1 MKRKF
6 SRAFTIEYAIV
17 LMVIVIAFTGL
28 LLSLAMVTNNYSK
41 AYQEYLDYKRDLD
54 ALGDS
59 FISGESTVEE
69 LRNSALLAE
78 HDLTIDAAS
87 VEDEMLIIRHGTN
100 GAVALTVQLSSDD
113 ESVRVVR
120 YIYGEI
126 PAVQV
131 P

>member
-69 LRNSALLAE
+69 LRKSALLAE

-113 ESVRVVR
+113 EGVRVVR

-126 PAVQV
+126 PAVQA

>member
-41 AYQEYLDYKRDLD
+41 AYQEYIDYKRDLD

-113 ESVRVVR
+113 EGVRVVR

>member
-1 MKRKF
+1 MKRKL

-41 AYQEYLDYKRDLD
+41 AYEEYLEYKRDLD

-59 FISGESTVEE
+59 FIGGESTVEE
-69 LRNSALLAE
+69 LCGSALLAE
-78 HDLTIDAAS
+78 HDLTIDDAS
-87 VEDEMLIIRHGTN
+87 VDAETLIVRHGTN
-100 GAVALTVQLSSDD
+100 GKVALTVQLSSDGA
-113 ESVRVVR
+113 VIR

-126 PAVQV
+126 SAVQV

>member
-28 LLSLAMVTNNYSK
+28 LLTLAIVTNNYSR
-41 AYQEYLDYKRDLD
+41 AYEEYLEYKRDLD

-59 FISGESTVEE
+59 FISGESSIEK
-69 LRNSALLAE
+69 LRDSALLAE
-78 HDLTIDAAS
+78 HDLTIDDAS
-87 VEDEMLIIRHGTN
+87 VDAETLIVRHGTN
-100 GAVALTVQLSSDD
+100 GKVALTVQLSSDGA
-113 ESVRVVR
+113 VIR

-126 PAVQV
+126 SAVQV

>member
-17 LMVIVIAFTGL
+17 LMVIMIAFTGL

-113 ESVRVVR
+113 EGVRVVR

>member
-41 AYQEYLDYKRDLD
+41 AYEEYLEYKRDLD

-59 FISGESTVEE
+59 FISGESSIEE
-69 LRNSALLAE
+69 LRGSALLAE
-78 HDLTIDAAS
+78 HDLTIDDAS
-87 VEDEMLIIRHGTN
+87 VDAQMLIVRHGTN
-100 GAVALTVQLSSDD
+100 GTVALTVQLSSGA
-113 ESVRVVR
+113 VVR
-120 YIYGEI
+120 YIYGS
-126 PAVQV
+126 AVQA

>member
-28 LLSLAMVTNNYSK
+28 LLTLAMVTNNYSK
-41 AYQEYLDYKRDLD
+41 DYEEYLEYKRDLD

-59 FISGESTVEE
+59 FIRGESSIEE
-69 LRNSALLAE
+69 LRDSSLLAE
-78 HDLTIDAAS
+78 HDLTIDDAS
-87 VEDEMLIIRHGTN
+87 VDAQTLIIRHGTN
-100 GAVALTVQLSSDD
+100 GTVALTVQLADGT
-113 ESVRVVR
+113 VIR

-126 PAVQV
+126 SAVQT

>member
-28 LLSLAMVTNNYSK
+28 LLSLAMMTNNYSK

-113 ESVRVVR
+113 EGVRVVR

>member
-87 VEDEMLIIRHGTN
+87 VEEEMLIIRHGTN

-113 ESVRVVR
+113 EGVRVVR

>member
-41 AYQEYLDYKRDLD
+41 AYEEYLEYKRDLD

-59 FISGESTVEE
+59 FISGESSIEE
-69 LRNSALLAE
+69 LRGSALLKE
-78 HDLTIDAAS
+78 HDLTIDDAS
-87 VEDEMLIIRHGTN
+87 VDAQMLIVRHGTN
-100 GAVALTVQLSSDD
+100 GTVALTVQLSSGA
-113 ESVRVVR
+113 VVR
-120 YIYGEI
+120 YIYGS
-126 PAVQV
+126 AVQT

>member
-1 MKRKF
+1 MKRKLL
-6 SRAFTIEYAIV
+6 RAFTIEYAIV

-41 AYQEYLDYKRDLD
+41 AYEEYLEYKRDLD

-59 FISGESTVEE
+59 FIGGESTVEE
-69 LRNSALLAE
+69 LRGSALLAE
-78 HDLTIDAAS
+78 HDLTIDDAS
-87 VEDEMLIIRHGTN
+87 VDAETLIVRHGTN
-100 GAVALTVQLSSDD
+100 GKVALTVQLSSDGA
-113 ESVRVVR
+113 VIR

-126 PAVQV
+126 SAVQV

>member
-41 AYQEYLDYKRDLD
+41 AYQEYLEYKRDLD

-113 ESVRVVR
+113 EDVRVVR

>member
-1 MKRKF
+1 MKRKL

-41 AYQEYLDYKRDLD
+41 AYEEYLEYKRDLD

-59 FISGESTVEE
+59 FIGGESTVEE
-69 LRNSALLAE
+69 LRGSALLAK
-78 HDLTIDAAS
+78 HDLTIDDAS
-87 VEDEMLIIRHGTN
+87 VDAETLIVRHGTN
-100 GAVALTVQLSSDD
+100 GKVALTVQLSSDGA
-113 ESVRVVR
+113 VIR

-126 PAVQV
+126 SAVQV

>member
-1 MKRKF
+1 MKRKL

-41 AYQEYLDYKRDLD
+41 AYEEYLEYKRGLD

-59 FISGESTVEE
+59 FIGGESTVEE
-69 LRNSALLAE
+69 LRGSALLAK
-78 HDLTIDAAS
+78 HDLTIDDAS
-87 VEDEMLIIRHGTN
+87 VDAETLIVRHGTN
-100 GAVALTVQLSSDD
+100 GKVALTVQLSSDGA
-113 ESVRVVR
+113 VIR

-126 PAVQV
+126 SAVQV

>member
-1 MKRKF
+1 MKRKL

-41 AYQEYLDYKRDLD
+41 AYEEYLEYKRDLD

-59 FISGESTVEE
+59 FIGGESTVEE
-69 LRNSALLAE
+69 LRGSALLKE
-78 HDLTIDAAS
+78 HDLTIDDAS
-87 VEDEMLIIRHGTN
+87 VDAETLIVRHGTN
-100 GAVALTVQLSSDD
+100 GKVALTVQLSSDGA
-113 ESVRVVR
+113 VIR

-126 PAVQV
+126 SAVQV

>member
-1 MKRKF
+1 MKRKL

-41 AYQEYLDYKRDLD
+41 AYEEYLEYKRDLD

-59 FISGESTVEE
+59 FIGGESTVEE
-69 LRNSALLAE
+69 LRGFALLAE
-78 HDLTIDAAS
+78 HDLTIDDAS
-87 VEDEMLIIRHGTN
+87 VDAEMLIVRHGIN
-100 GAVALTVQLSSDD
+100 GKVALTVQLSSDGA
-113 ESVRVVR
+113 VIR

-126 PAVQV
+126 SAVQV

>member
-6 SRAFTIEYAIV
+6 SCAFTIEYAIV

-69 LRNSALLAE
+69 LRKSALLAE

-113 ESVRVVR
+113 EGVRVVR

>member
-28 LLSLAMVTNNYSK
+28 LLTLAMVTNNYSK
-41 AYQEYLDYKRDLD
+41 AYQEYLEYKRDLD

-59 FISGESTVEE
+59 FISGESSIEK
-69 LRNSALLAE
+69 LRDSALLAE

-87 VEDEMLIIRHGTN
+87 VESEMLIIRHGTN
-100 GAVALTVQLSSDD
+100 GTVALTVQLSSDGG
-113 ESVRVVR
+113 VVR

-126 PAVQV
+126 PAVQA

>member
-1 MKRKF
+1 MKRKL

-41 AYQEYLDYKRDLD
+41 AYEEYLEYKRDLD

-59 FISGESTVEE
+59 FIGGESTVEE
-69 LRNSALLAE
+69 LRGSALLAE
-78 HDLTIDAAS
+78 HDLTIDDAS
-87 VEDEMLIIRHGTN
+87 VDAEMLIVRHGTN
-100 GAVALTVQLSSDD
+100 GKVALTVQLSSDGA
-113 ESVRVVR
+113 VIR

-126 PAVQV
+126 SAVQV

>member
-1 MKRKF
+1 MKRKL

-28 LLSLAMVTNNYSK
+28 LLSLAMVTNNYNK
-41 AYQEYLDYKRDLD
+41 AYEEYLEYKRDLD

-59 FISGESTVEE
+59 FIGGESTVEE
-69 LRNSALLAE
+69 LRGSALLAE
-78 HDLTIDAAS
+78 HDLTIDDAS
-87 VEDEMLIIRHGTN
+87 VDAETLIVRHGTN
-100 GAVALTVQLSSDD
+100 GKVALTVQLSSDGA
-113 ESVRVVR
+113 VIR

-126 PAVQV
+126 SAVQV

>member
-28 LLSLAMVTNNYSK
+28 LLTLAIVTNNYSK
-41 AYQEYLDYKRDLD
+41 AYQEYLEYKRDLD
-54 ALGDS
+54 SLGEA
-59 FISGESTVEE
+59 FLGGESIED
-69 LRNSALLAE
+69 LKQSASSLLSQ
-78 HDLTIDAAS
+78 HDLSIDETEAGT
-87 VEDEMLIIRHGTN
+87 LIIRHGTN
-100 GAVALTVQLSSDD
+100 GTVALTVQLSSDGG
-113 ESVRVVR
+113 VVR

-126 PAVQV
+126 PAVQT

>member
-1 MKRKF
+1 MKRKL

-41 AYQEYLDYKRDLD
+41 AYEEYLEYKRDLD
-54 ALGDS
+54 TLGDS
-59 FISGESTVEE
+59 FIGGESTVEE
-69 LRNSALLAE
+69 LRGSALLAE
-78 HDLTIDAAS
+78 HDLTIDDAS
-87 VEDEMLIIRHGTN
+87 VDAETLIVRHGTN
-100 GAVALTVQLSSDD
+100 GKVALTVQLSSDGA
-113 ESVRVVR
+113 VIR

-126 PAVQV
+126 SAVQV

>member
-28 LLSLAMVTNNYSK
+28 LLSLAMVTINYSK

-59 FISGESTVEE
+59 FISGESSIEK
-69 LRNSALLAE
+69 LRDSALLAE

-113 ESVRVVR
+113 EGVRVVR

>member
-1 MKRKF
+1 MKRKL

-41 AYQEYLDYKRDLD
+41 AYEEYLEYKRDLD

-59 FISGESTVEE
+59 FIGGESTVEE
-69 LRNSALLAE
+69 LRGSALLAE
-78 HDLTIDAAS
+78 HDLTIDDAS
-87 VEDEMLIIRHGTN
+87 VDAETLIVRHGTN
-100 GAVALTVQLSSDD
+100 GKVALTVQLSSDGA
-113 ESVRVVR
+113 VIR

-126 PAVQV
+126 SAVQV

>member
-1 MKRKF
+1 MKRKL

-41 AYQEYLDYKRDLD
+41 AYEEYLKYKRDLD
-54 ALGDS
+54 ALGDF
-59 FISGESTVEE
+59 FIGGESTVEE
-69 LRNSALLAE
+69 LRGSALLAE
-78 HDLTIDAAS
+78 HDLTIDDAS
-87 VEDEMLIIRHGTN
+87 VDAETLIVRHGTN
-100 GAVALTVQLSSDD
+100 GKVALTVQLSSDGA
-113 ESVRVVR
+113 VIR

-126 PAVQV
+126 SAIQV

>member
-1 MKRKF
+1 MKRNF

-41 AYQEYLDYKRDLD
+41 AYEEYLEYKRDLD

-59 FISGESTVEE
+59 FISGESSIEE
-69 LRNSALLAE
+69 LRGSALLKE
-78 HDLTIDAAS
+78 HDLTIDDAS
-87 VEDEMLIIRHGTN
+87 VDAQMLIVRHGTN
-100 GAVALTVQLSSDD
+100 GTVALTVQLSSGA
-113 ESVRVVR
+113 VVR
-120 YIYGEI
+120 YIYGS
-126 PAVQV
+126 AVQA

>member
-41 AYQEYLDYKRDLD
+41 AYEEYLEYKRDLD

-59 FISGESTVEE
+59 FISGESSIEE
-69 LRNSALLAE
+69 LRGSALLAE
-78 HDLTIDAAS
+78 HDLTIDDAS
-87 VEDEMLIIRHGTN
+87 VDAQMLIVRHGTN
-100 GAVALTVQLSSDD
+100 GTVALTVQLSSGA
-113 ESVRVVR
+113 VVR
-120 YIYGEI
+120 YIYGS
-126 PAVQV
+126 AV
-131 P
+131 

>member
-41 AYQEYLDYKRDLD
+41 AYEEYLEYKRDLD

-59 FISGESTVEE
+59 FISGESSIEE
-69 LRNSALLAE
+69 LRGSALLKE
-78 HDLTIDAAS
+78 HDLTIDDAS
-87 VEDEMLIIRHGTN
+87 VDAQMLIVRHGTN
-100 GAVALTVQLSSDD
+100 GTVALTVQLSSDGG
-113 ESVRVVR
+113 VVR

-126 PAVQV
+126 PAVQT

>member
-1 MKRKF
+1 MKRKL

-41 AYQEYLDYKRDLD
+41 AYEEYLEYKRDLD

-59 FISGESTVEE
+59 FIGGESTVEE
-69 LRNSALLAE
+69 LRGSALLAE
-78 HDLTIDAAS
+78 HDLTIDDAS
-87 VEDEMLIIRHGTN
+87 VDAETLIVRLGTN
-100 GAVALTVQLSSDD
+100 GKVALTVQLSSDGA
-113 ESVRVVR
+113 VIR

-126 PAVQV
+126 SAVQV

>member
-28 LLSLAMVTNNYSK
+28 LLTLAMVTNNYSK
-41 AYQEYLDYKRDLD
+41 AYQEYLEYKRDLD

-59 FISGESTVEE
+59 FISGECSIEE
-69 LRNSALLAE
+69 LDSALLAE

-87 VEDEMLIIRHGTN
+87 VDNGMLIIRHGEN
-100 GAVALTVQLSSDD
+100 GTVALTVQLSSDGG
-113 ESVRVVR
+113 VVR

-126 PAVQV
+126 PAVQT

>member
-113 ESVRVVR
+113 EGVRVVR